1 MSYIKLHVKSAPP
14 LSTLGK
20 PKDLSMNVSQNIA
33 EMLSNKIK
41 RNHVGYT
48 SANLDIPQKISK
60 PLPLKKCLEK
70 INQSFGKNGS
80 HFGSINTRQLST
92 EQTPDANCILY
103 LNTFY
108 FLTFFQQHANC
119 NFLFLMTTSFYSNE
133 SKQIFHTL
141 KIKTTCVFPFPKLI
155 IISLYSNNSKQI
167 F

>member
-1 MSYIKLHVKSAPP
+1 MFLPNNFNYQIYKLYQHLKS
-14 LSTLGK
+14 
-20 PKDLSMNVSQNIA
+20 
-33 EMLSNKIK
+33 
-41 RNHVGYT
+41 
-48 SANLDIPQKISK
+48 SK
-60 PLPLKKCLEK
+60 PLLLKKYLEK
-70 INQSFGKNGS
+70 INQFFAKNES

-92 EQTPDANCILY
+92 EQTLDANCILY

-141 KIKTTCVFPFPKLI
+141 KIKTTFVFPFPKFKI
-155 IISLYSNNSKQI
+155 ILLYSNNSKQI